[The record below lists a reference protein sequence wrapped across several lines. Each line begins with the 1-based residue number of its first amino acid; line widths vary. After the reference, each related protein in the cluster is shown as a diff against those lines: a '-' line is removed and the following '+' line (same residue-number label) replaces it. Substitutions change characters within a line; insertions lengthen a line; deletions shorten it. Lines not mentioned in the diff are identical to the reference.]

1 MNWTIEG
8 KKTKFFSETVVW
20 SNKPISRNFYIHIKR
35 SAGLGHPLR
44 KKSIILHLGEIW
56 TNRFGGIKIIAK
68 RLLVCLTITAIA
80 LHYYTIS
87 GSLLNEWIWCYLIFF
102 FAIWTTFTTNQI
114 VGKRSPPMV
123 KINKDFF
130 VFFFFYMAKRVV
142 SKSQLALHTVTRPTH
157 FSWCWDN
164 SREKFFLV
172 YLSDQPLIGRFSTEI
187 FRHFFQIVSTDG
199 VIGKKYTF
207 IHDIEYL
214 QHVIRSVRHVCA
226 NRFI

>member
-56 TNRFGGIKIIAK
+56 TNRFGGIKKNREEIVSVFNNNSNCAT
-68 RLLVCLTITAIA
+68 LL
-80 LHYYTIS
+80 YY
-87 GSLLNEWIWCYLIFF
+87 LRKPFERMNLMLFDF

-123 KINKDFF
+123 KINKDF
-130 VFFFFYMAKRVV
+130 
-142 SKSQLALHTVTRPTH
+142 L
-157 FSWCWDN
+157 FSSLFTWPRELYQN
-164 SREKFFLV
+164 PSSRYILLPV
-172 YLSDQPLIGRFSTEI
+172 LRT
-187 FRHFFQIVSTDG
+187 FRDAGITKKIVWFTCL
-199 VIGKKYTF
+199 T
-207 IHDIEYL
+207 
-214 QHVIRSVRHVCA
+214 
-226 NRFI
+226 NR